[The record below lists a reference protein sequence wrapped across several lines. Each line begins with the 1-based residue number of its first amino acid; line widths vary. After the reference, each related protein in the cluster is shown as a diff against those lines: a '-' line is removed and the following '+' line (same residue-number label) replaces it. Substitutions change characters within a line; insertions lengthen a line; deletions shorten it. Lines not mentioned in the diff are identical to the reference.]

1 MSIRDKFEEQEK
13 NGMKIVT
20 NMNGE
25 KRADGKLMAKY
36 EPGKVFSMNKYKKY
50 LQAVEEDKVKEVF
63 PDESIFELERM
74 RKIFEAQ
81 NKDS

>member
-1 MSIRDKFEEQEK
+1 
-13 NGMKIVT
+13 
-20 NMNGE
+20 
-25 KRADGKLMAKY
+25 
-36 EPGKVFSMNKYKKY
+36 MNKYKKY

-81 NKDS
+81 NKNS